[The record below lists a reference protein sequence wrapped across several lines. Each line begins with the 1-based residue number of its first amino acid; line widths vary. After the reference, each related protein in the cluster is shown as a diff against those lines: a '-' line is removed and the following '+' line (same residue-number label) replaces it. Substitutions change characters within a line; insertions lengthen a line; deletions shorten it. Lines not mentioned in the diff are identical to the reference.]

1 MPKSDEEIQSLLMG
15 LMDGELSP
23 EEADEINDIL
33 RKNQRW
39 REEYNSLLKTHQH
52 LKGLSFEE
60 PTDEVLKMLW
70 KSPYSRFAHNAALW
84 MIIGGY
90 IFLFGV
96 GLWALFVSGSEGWQV
111 KIPIAAIAIGAT
123 VLLFLKIRE
132 RIATYKADPYKEV
145 ER

>member
-39 REEYNSLLKTHQH
+39 REEYNSLLKAHQH

-60 PTDEVLKMLW
+60 QTDEVLKMLW
-70 KSPYSRFAHNAALW
+70 KSPLFQIRTQRRSLDDHWRLHLPLWSRTLGAVCQRLGRLAGEDSYCSHRHW
-84 MIIGGY
+84 CDC
-90 IFLFGV
+90 
-96 GLWALFVSGSEGWQV
+96 FVVFKDSRTNRHLQSRS
-111 KIPIAAIAIGAT
+111 
-123 VLLFLKIRE
+123 L
-132 RIATYKADPYKEV
+132 
-145 ER
+145 